1 MIRLS
6 ILSAALLAVFAVP
19 SNNARASI
27 TPFANTLSSTVKL
40 DGLDLTRDTDWNE
53 AKQRVQKA
61 AESVCSSLTQNSDAL
76 SSAFTECQ
84 EDSEANARHDLAKL
98 RRLARVQQ
106 EAQQTRIASVTTPHA

>member
-19 SNNARASI
+19 SNNAWASI
-27 TPFANTLSSTVKL
+27 PPFPNTLSSTVKL
-40 DGLDLTRDTDWNE
+40 NGLDLTRDTDWNE

-61 AESVCSSLTQNSDAL
+61 AESVCSRLTQNSDAF
-76 SSAFTECQ
+76 STAFTECQ

-98 RRLARVQQ
+98 RRLARVKQ